1 MNYIDLE
8 SLSSTVTHLCHTAFP
23 SVTLFQTGAAQ
34 EDPAST
40 GQGAVLTRLKM
51 FQWGTGRKI
60 GILGWDGLVNNLMG
74 ALLFRYSTL

>member
-23 SVTLFQTGAAQ
+23 SVTFFQTGAAQ